1 MENDIRG
8 LSALENGE
16 IDSYEACQMAL
27 IRLGISLTTFNLCSL
42 PGLVSVITEFI
53 WTVRLLEKSRK
64 TGGGKQESRT

>member
-1 MENDIRG
+1 MKNDIRG

-16 IDSYEACQMAL
+16 IDSSEACQMAL